1 MTKMTLEEAMRA
13 RHMVRRYTEKP
24 LPEDVVAQLNQRIE
38 ENNQTHHLAIRLM
51 LNDTNA
57 YQGIVKL
64 LLAKGVRN
72 YFIMAGD
79 DAPDLGERLGYAG
92 ADLMLFA
99 QTLGLNTWW
108 ASGTFSRKNTTTAVG
123 DTKVLGVVAVG
134 YGTTQGMQHK
144 LKPASEVSAYEGV
157 SPEWFTGGVEA
168 ALLAPTA
175 LNKLAFFV
183 QGKGDEVKLTY
194 KEGAFSGVDKGL
206 VKYHFELGAGKGNFR
221 WV

>member
-1 MTKMTLEEAMRA
+1 MTLEEAMHA
-13 RHMVRRYTEKP
+13 RHMVRKYTDKP
-24 LPEDVVAQLNQRIE
+24 LPGDIVAQLNQRIE
-38 ENNQTHHLAIRLM
+38 ENNRKHHTDIRLM

-64 LLAKGVRN
+64 LLAKGVKN

-79 DAPDLGERLGYAG
+79 EAPDLGERLGYAG

-108 ASGTFSRKNTTTAVG
+108 ASGTFSRKNTKAVVG
-123 DTKVLGVVAVG
+123 DKAVLGVVAVG
-134 YGTTQGMQHK
+134 YGATQGVQHK

-157 SPEWFTGGVEA
+157 APQWFNNGVEA
-168 ALLAPTA
+168 ALLTPTA
-175 LNKLAFFV
+175 LNKLSFFV
-183 QGKGDEVKLTY
+183 KGQGNKVALTY
-194 KEGAFSGVDKGL
+194 KEGAFAGVDKGL
-206 VKYHFELGAGKGNFR
+206 VKYHFELGAGKENFE

>member
-1 MTKMTLEEAMRA
+1 MTLEEAMRA

-38 ENNQTHHLAIRLM
+38 ENNHTHHLAIRLM

-108 ASGTFSRKNTTTAVG
+108 ASGTFSRKNTTAAVG
-123 DTKVLGVVAVG
+123 DKKVLGVVAVG